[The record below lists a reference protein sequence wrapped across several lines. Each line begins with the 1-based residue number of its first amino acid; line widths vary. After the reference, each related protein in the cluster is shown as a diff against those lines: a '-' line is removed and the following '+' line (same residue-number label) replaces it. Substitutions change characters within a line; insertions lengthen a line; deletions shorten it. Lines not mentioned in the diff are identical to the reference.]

1 MEAEENKKVLVI
13 ENDLFFS
20 SKITAT
26 LKQIGLRSVLATQLA
41 EINKFLKEQDV
52 ILVILDLS
60 VDGMDTVT
68 FVHKLKSSQSTCS
81 IPVIAFA
88 EHSERELL
96 QGAREAGCEI
106 VVSNRG
112 LVEDLKDLV
121 EASLA

>member
-1 MEAEENKKVLVI
+1 MKQVLII

-26 LKQIGLRSVLATQLA
+26 LLQLGYKSLVAHKPAEVRTLLKQGNVA
-41 EINKFLKEQDV
+41 
-52 ILVILDLS
+52 LVILDLLI
-60 VDGMDTVT
+60 DGLDTITLVEE
-68 FVHKLKSSQSTCS
+68 LKSNPSLAD

-88 EHSERELL
+88 EHTETELL
-96 QGAREAGCEI
+96 HKAREGGCEI

-112 LVEDLKDLV
+112 IVKDLKDLV